1 MVPKFLQMTDDPK
14 VFDNPQ
20 VLKETKVVS
29 NGSLDF
35 DNPKVFDG
43 LVTIAFKI
51 AHSLAQA
58 FSLPIQNSSLSLSS
72 LSKS

>member
-1 MVPKFLQMTDDPK
+1 MVPKFLQMADDPK

-20 VLKETKVVS
+20 VLKDPKVVS

-43 LVTIAFKI
+43 HVGLMYK
-51 AHSLAQA
+51 HGQC
-58 FSLPIQNSSLSLSS
+58 
-72 LSKS
+72 